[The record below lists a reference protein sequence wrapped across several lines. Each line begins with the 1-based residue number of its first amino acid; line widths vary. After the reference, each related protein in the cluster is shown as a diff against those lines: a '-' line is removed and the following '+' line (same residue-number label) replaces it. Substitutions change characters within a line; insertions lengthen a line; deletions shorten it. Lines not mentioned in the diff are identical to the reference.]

1 MDFQDAIRTR
11 RSIRAYK
18 PDPIE
23 PEKLDRILEAG
34 RLAPSACNLQPW
46 HFVLVTDPATRKQFK
61 SVYKQLWLYDAP
73 VILVICAD
81 PPKAWKR
88 WDGQEYWQVDCAIA
102 MQNMISAATAQGLGT
117 CWIAAFDEPACVKLL
132 NLPAHIRPLAI
143 TPIGYAAESKDPVS
157 DRLDLSDILHRER
170 W

>member
-1 MDFQDAIRTR
+1 MEFYDAIRTR

-23 PEKLDRILEAG
+23 PDKLDRILEAG

-46 HFVLVTDPATRKQFK
+46 AFVLITDPANRKEFK
-61 SVYKQLWLYDAP
+61 SVYKQPWLYEAP

-81 PPKAWKR
+81 TAKAWKR
-88 WDGQEYWQVDCAIA
+88 WDGQVYWQADCAIA
-102 MQNMISAATAQGLGT
+102 MQNMISAAAAEGLGT

-132 NLPAHIRPLAI
+132 NLPAHIRPVAI
-143 TPIGYAAESKDPVS
+143 TPIGYPSQTKDPVQ
-157 DRLDLSDILHRER
+157 DRLPLEDILHRER

>member
-1 MDFQDAIRTR
+1 MDFYQVIRSR

-18 PDPIE
+18 PDPVE
-23 PEKLDRILEAG
+23 SDKLDRILEAG

-46 HFVLVTDPATRKQFK
+46 AFVLISDPAIRKDFK
-61 SVYKQLWLYDAP
+61 KVYKQTWLCQAP

-81 PPKAWKR
+81 TKKAWKR

-102 MQNMISAATAQGLGT
+102 MQNMISAAAAEGLGA
-117 CWIAAFDEPACVKLL
+117 CWIAAFDESACVKLL
-132 NLPAHIRPLAI
+132 NLPPGIRPVAI
-143 TPIGYAAESKDPVS
+143 TPIGYPAETKAPVA
-157 DRLDLSDILHRER
+157 DRLPLEDILHRER

>member
-1 MDFQDAIRTR
+1 MEFYDVIRSR

-23 PEKLDRILEAG
+23 PDKLDRILQAG

-46 HFVLVTDPATRKQFK
+46 AFVLITDPAVRKDFK
-61 SVYKQLWLYDAP
+61 KVYKQPWLWDAP
-73 VILVICAD
+73 VILVVCAD
-81 PPKAWKR
+81 TEKAWKR

-102 MQNMISAATAQGLGT
+102 MQNIVSAAVAEGLGT

-132 NLPAHIRPLAI
+132 NLPANIRPVAI
-143 TPIGYAAESKDPVS
+143 TPIGYAAETKGPVS
-157 DRLDLSDILHRER
+157 DRFDLADILHRDR

>member
-1 MDFQDAIRTR
+1 MDFYDVIRNR

-23 PEKLDRILEAG
+23 PQKLDRILQAG

-46 HFVLVTDPATRKQFK
+46 AFVLITDPDVRKNFIK
-61 SVYKQLWLYDAP
+61 VYKQAWLVQAP

-81 PPKAWKR
+81 TKRAWKR
-88 WDGQEYWQVDCAIA
+88 GDGQEYWQVDCAIA
-102 MQNMISAATAQGLGT
+102 LQNMISAATAEGLAT
-117 CWIAAFDEPACVKLL
+117 CWIAAFDESACVQLL
-132 NLPAHIRPLAI
+132 DLPSGVRPVAI
-143 TPIGYAAESKDPVS
+143 TPLGYPAETKDPVS
-157 DRLDLSDILHRER
+157 DRLPLEDILHREH

>member
-1 MDFQDAIRTR
+1 MDFYDVVRSR

-18 PDPIE
+18 PAPIE
-23 PEKLDRILEAG
+23 PEKLDRILQAG

-46 HFVLVTDPATRKQFK
+46 AFLLVTDPGTRKDFIK
-61 SVYKQLWLYDAP
+61 VYKQPWLCEAP

-81 PPKAWKR
+81 TKKAWKR

-102 MQNMISAATAQGLGT
+102 MQNMISAATAEGLGT

-132 NLPAHIRPLAI
+132 NLPAHIRPVVI
-143 TPIGYAAESKDPVS
+143 TPIGYAAETKDPVA
-157 DRLDLSDILHRER
+157 DRLPLEDILHRER